1 MHDLPKFHIETET
14 LKKLIRTAQ
23 PAPQAQQP
31 AQASPAGA
39 SAQAPAQFSLS
50 KDVAPKSYNDLI
62 RKFPQVANT
71 VAWLNKALL
80 NKNDLTPDVESQVR
94 AQKANLKN
102 SLTQMKFDWQS
113 VPEIVE
119 VLM

>member
-1 MHDLPKFHIETET
+1 MRGLPKFHIEGET

-23 PAPQAQQP
+23 PAPAPQAQQP
-31 AQASPAGA
+31 AQAPPAGA
-39 SAQAPAQFSLS
+39 PTQAPAQFSLS

-94 AQKANLKN
+94 AQKANLIGASKHAR
-102 SLTQMKFDWQS
+102 SAQ
-113 VPEIVE
+113 VPYRIQYT
-119 VLM
+119 